1 MIQITNQTI
10 ILLLIFVVIIGIYLY
25 IRRESFQAQIP
36 SACPASVTLPT
47 VVPSSVAIAPSIP
60 VSSIPVTAPILSVGA
75 TDQLKQAEQIY
86 LNELAAPK
94 VNYELNSTW
103 KGTSSSEAY
112 LDKYQLQTYD
122 IPNNSIGAIDNISKV
137 QQKYLLESQHP
148 FNFETK
154 DNYKDYGNAGAVDD
168 LVDVEN
174 LFEHRNPL
182 YFAYA

>member
-10 ILLLIFVVIIGIYLY
+10 ILLLIFVVIVLGIYLY
-25 IRRESFQAQIP
+25 NNRKESFQAQI
-36 SACPASVTLPT
+36 PASVTLPT
-47 VVPSSVAIAPSIP
+47 VVPSSVAIAPSN
-60 VSSIPVTAPILSVGA
+60 PVTSNKVVGA

-86 LNELAAPK
+86 LDELAAPK

-112 LDKYQLQTYD
+112 LDKYQLQAYD
-122 IPNNSIGAIDNISKV
+122 IPNNSIGAIDNMSKV